1 MLYLYLG
8 YFVVQFIPLIERL
21 FFSNI
26 SISAMFFSIVVFFLW
41 SFIPML
47 GYLLAKLLKA
57 NGNLNKY
64 FLFGFGAGAG
74 LIENGLYY
82 FDILTHDENVIVTLL
97 VCLLFFIC
105 AFITLDKRKFRL
117 AKAN

>member
-1 MLYLYLG
+1 MLYLYFG

-26 SISAMFFSIVVFFLW
+26 SILAMFFSVVVFFLW
-41 SFIPML
+41 SFIPVL
-47 GYLLAKLLKA
+47 GYLLAKILKA

-64 FLFGFGAGAG
+64 FLFAFGAGAG

-82 FDILTHDENVIVTLL
+82 FDILTYDENVLVTLL
-97 VCLLFFIC
+97 VCMLFFIC
-105 AFITLDKRKFRL
+105 AYISKDKTKFVF
-117 AKAN
+117 AKQN